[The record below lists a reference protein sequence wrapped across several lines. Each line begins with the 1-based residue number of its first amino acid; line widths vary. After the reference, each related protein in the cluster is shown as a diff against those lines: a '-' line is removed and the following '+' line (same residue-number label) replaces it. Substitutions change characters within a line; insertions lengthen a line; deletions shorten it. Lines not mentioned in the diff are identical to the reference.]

1 MLYYCCWS
9 IIYIYIYIYIFG
21 CMFVLRNKSLCFF
34 ECSDTLKKD
43 LWQKK
48 YQRIKICPFYKIILW
63 YILYTIYIL
72 IFLSFFSSYLLMND
86 FNLIMY
92 INFDVLYVCIL
103 STLYILPQY
112 LWMMILDTFTM
123 WNKKFHVESLMA
135 YWLI

>member
-9 IIYIYIYIYIFG
+9 IIYIYIYIFG
-21 CMFVLRNKSLCFF
+21 CMFVLRNKSLC
-34 ECSDTLKKD
+34 SDTLKKD

-48 YQRIKICPFYKIILW
+48 CQRIKICPFYKIILW

-72 IFLSFFSSYLLMND
+72 IHLSFFSSYLLMND

-92 INFDVLYVCIL
+92 INFDILDLCIL
-103 STLYILPQY
+103 STLYLLSQY

-123 WNKKFHVESLMA
+123 WDKKFHVESLMV